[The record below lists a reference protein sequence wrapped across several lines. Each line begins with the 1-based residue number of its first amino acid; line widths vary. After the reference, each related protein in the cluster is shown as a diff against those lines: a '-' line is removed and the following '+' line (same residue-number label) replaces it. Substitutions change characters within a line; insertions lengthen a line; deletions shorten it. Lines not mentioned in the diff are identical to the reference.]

1 MIVAM
6 HANKHSLTLGMALCL
21 FTLSTFASTPS
32 WWSHPVYGILDSS
45 QTPDNWAPVNAGQ
58 LKHVASQAKLYF
70 DAEFPGG
77 AGAQINALVAG
88 FSPGVDPEN
97 FAPVNIGQLKNVAK
111 VFYDRM
117 GASGSPYREVVLTQL
132 LLLGADP
139 TKVSNNYPTY
149 PWGSSSASENW
160 SPANIGQLKLVFGF
174 DFSVMQSLAGVDPQ
188 DLNPSG
194 DAFLGYVKVF
204 AGLASDPGYFSS
216 SDAAA
221 WPANSAVNQ
230 AMGSSGNLYVVL
242 PDRGPFVGRTVIV
255 NAGGASVSVVNLD

>member
-1 MIVAM
+1 MFTIKNV
-6 HANKHSLTLGMALCL
+6 LTMGVALCL
-21 FTLSTFASTPS
+21 FTLSTLASSPS

-58 LKHVASQAKLYF
+58 LKHVATQAKAYF
-70 DAEFPGG
+70 DADFPGG

-117 GASGSPYREVVLTQL
+117 GAASSPYREVVSTQL

-139 TKVSNNYPTY
+139 TTMSNNYPTY
-149 PWGSSSASENW
+149 PWGSSSSSENW
-160 SPANIGQLKLVFGF
+160 HPANIGQLKLVFGF
-174 DFSVMQSLAGVDPQ
+174 DFSVMESLIGMDPL

-194 DAFLGYVKVF
+194 DAFLGYVKAF
-204 AGLASDPGYFSS
+204 AGLDSDPGYFSS
-216 SDAAA
+216 SDASS
-221 WPANSAVNQ
+221 WPANAGVEQ
-230 AMGSSGNLYVVL
+230 EMGSTGRIYIVL
-242 PDRGPFVGRTVIV
+242 PDRGPFVGRTVNV
-255 NAGGASVSVVNLD
+255 NVSGASVSVVNLD